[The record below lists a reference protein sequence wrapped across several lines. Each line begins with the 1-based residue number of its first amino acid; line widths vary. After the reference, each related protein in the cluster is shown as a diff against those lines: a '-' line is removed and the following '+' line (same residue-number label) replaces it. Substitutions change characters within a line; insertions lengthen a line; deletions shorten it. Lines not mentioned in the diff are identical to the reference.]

1 MSTVQ
6 LTEKRIELWE
16 LDDYHEQNNRI
27 FKISY
32 VERGDVRR
40 MEKIF
45 QSKRYLNQYLEDPKN
60 TKIKLYIGDV
70 IESKPV

>member
-1 MSTVQ
+1 MTKA

-16 LDDYHEQNNRI
+16 LDDYSEKKNRV
-27 FKISY
+27 FRISY

-45 QSKRYLNQYLEDPKN
+45 QSKRYLTQYLEDPKN
-60 TKIKLYIGDV
+60 TKIKLYVGDV
-70 IESKPV
+70 IEQDSV